1 MKKMLIS
8 MAGLFLLA
16 SVILLFVNAAGNDK
30 ESRKNKK
37 AQTELKKDLGKC
49 NPAAACKM
57 AAGTKN
63 AACDPQKCKEMNC
76 DKKTADCDPTT
87 CPIHKEAASAAP
99 MKGCCAAKSIPS
111 CPAAVKE
118 AKE

>member
-16 SVILLFVNAAGNDK
+16 SVILLFVNATGNDK
-30 ESRKNKK
+30 NSRKNKK
-37 AQTELKKDLGKC
+37 AQTELKKDCGKC
-49 NPAAACKM
+49 DPAAACKM
-57 AAGTKN
+57 AAETKK
-63 AACDPQKCKEMNC
+63 AACDPQKCKDMNC
-76 DKKTADCDPTT
+76 GQKTADCDPAT
-87 CPIHKEAASAAP
+87 CPKHKEAASASP
-99 MKGCCAAKSIPS
+99 MKGCCAAKSMSS